1 MERTRQHSISSKFDV
16 SFQVAMRMFATA
28 GMWGAKQTLISPNFQ
43 EEKLSFESRESHPRD
58 VELIG
63 APSKNQIRLA

>member
-28 GMWGAKQTLISPNFQ
+28 GMWGAKQTLISPNFKRRNSVSSP
-43 EEKLSFESRESHPRD
+43 EKATPGTS
-58 VELIG
+58 
-63 APSKNQIRLA
+63 N